1 MEFERCCGK
10 RIDSTPLPRA
20 HPRPYPRKS
29 SQSGVSSAQRPQ
41 NATTCGGE
49 GGAGGAQGCGVQG
62 TLAGRVR
69 LALCGELF

>member
-29 SQSGVSSAQRPQ
+29 SQSGVSSAQRPP

-49 GGAGGAQGCGVQG
+49 GGAGGAQG